1 MQQATHADYVLQ
13 SWQPDLDTL
22 LVELYM
28 LC

>member
-13 SWQPDLDTL
+13 SWQPVQYTL

-28 LC
+28 LS